1 MATVRERTRIPVPR
15 VFAYDVSPS
24 NEVGC
29 PYVLMERLPGR
40 VLGGTIVSKVQ
51 SEHLP
56 KVAEQ
61 LAEALY
67 QLSGLTFDRLGRLWR
82 GKDSNGTLEVIP
94 VGCDSA
100 VPSSSAP
107 QTSLEWFYA

>member
-1 MATVRERTRIPVPR
+1 MATVRDRTKIPVPR

-51 SEHLP
+51 SNTCP
-56 KVAEQ
+56 KLRNSWQ
-61 LAEALY
+61 
-67 QLSGLTFDRLGRLWR
+67 R
-82 GKDSNGTLEVIP
+82 
-94 VGCDSA
+94 
-100 VPSSSAP
+100 PS
-107 QTSLEWFYA
+107 TSLAA